1 MTTTAKATKADKT
14 AKPVIELGADLS
26 PAVAA
31 IERAYRMF
39 QRRFKDAPDVTIVVK
54 RDERAWGHT
63 TVAKTWAPAA
73 DMDKPANRFEI
84 MISGENLRRG
94 AEQVAA
100 TLLHEAAHARN
111 LASGI
116 LDTDTNGRHNV
127 KFKETAEE
135 HGLCIE
141 MAGWHGWT
149 KTSWTDDGLKSWKAL
164 VKVID
169 TGLKKSAAVA
179 PADLSHMGGANGTAT
194 PVPPVPPVV
203 IGPDGLPK
211 PGGLGP
217 VKPPKRG
224 NRNLLKAVCKCGHAI
239 RCSQGVIDNA
249 APSCQK
255 CGEPFAVIG
264 R

>member
-1 MTTTAKATKADKT
+1 MTTTNKSTASKGKT
-14 AKPVIELGADLS
+14 VKPVMNLGADLS

-31 IERAYRMF
+31 IERAFRMF
-39 QRRFKDAPDVTIVVK
+39 QKAMPDTPDVTIVVK

-73 DMDKPANRFEI
+73 KKDAPADRFEI

-94 AEQVAA
+94 AEEVAA

-111 LASGI
+111 LAKGV

-135 HGLCIE
+135 HGLAVE
-141 MAGWHGWT
+141 QAGWHGWT
-149 KTSWTDDGLKSWKAL
+149 RTSWTPEGLKRWARL
-164 VKVID
+164 IKVID
-169 TGLKKSAAVA
+169 TGLRKAAAVA
-179 PADLSHMGGANGTAT
+179 PASLDHMGK
-194 PVPPVPPVV
+194 PIVPPVPPVTPGGEL
-203 IGPDGLPK
+203 I

-217 VKPPKRG
+217 ARPPKRG
-224 NRNLLKAVCKCGHAI
+224 NRNLLKAVCGCGHAI
-239 RCSQGVIDNA
+239 RVSQGVLDA
-249 APSCQK
+249 AEPKCQA
-255 CGEPFAVIG
+255 CGEVFAAVG

>member
-1 MTTTAKATKADKT
+1 MTTNPATSKSTGARKG

-31 IERAYRMF
+31 IERAYRMYA
-39 QRRFKDAPDVTIVVK
+39 RRFKDAPDVTIVVK

-63 TVAKTWAPAA
+63 TVAKVWAPSKAKDAPA
-73 DMDKPANRFEI
+73 DRFEI

-94 AEQVAA
+94 AEAVAA

-111 LASGI
+111 LAKGV

-141 MAGWHGWT
+141 NDGWHGWT
-149 KTSWTDDGLKSWKAL
+149 KTSWTEAGLASWRQL
-164 VKVID
+164 IKVID
-169 TGLKKSAAVA
+169 AGLRKSAAVA
-179 PADLSHMGGANGTAT
+179 PANLGHMGKGSPIA
-194 PVPPVPPVV
+194 PVAPVKP
-203 IGPDGLPK
+203 GDPDK
-211 PGGLGP
+211 PGGLA
-217 VKPPKRG
+217 VAPPKRG
-224 NRNLLKAVCKCGHAI
+224 NRNLLKAVCGCGHAI
-239 RCSQGVIDNA
+239 RVSRGVLDTAEPTCSV
-249 APSCQK
+249 
-255 CGEPFAVIG
+255 CGEVFCAVG

>member
-1 MTTTAKATKADKT
+1 MPTTTTAKSTT
-14 AKPVIELGADLS
+14 ARKGVKPVMDLPADLS
-26 PAVAA
+26 PAVSA

-39 QRRFKDAPDVTIVVK
+39 QRKFKDAPDVTIVVK

-73 DMDKPANRFEI
+73 KMDAPADRFEI

-111 LASGI
+111 LAKGI
-116 LDTDTNGRHNV
+116 LDTDSNGRHNV
-127 KFKETAEE
+127 KFKETAED

-149 KTSWTDDGLKSWKAL
+149 KTSWTEDGLKTWKSL

-169 TGLKKSAAVA
+169 TGLKKAAAVA
-179 PADLSHMGGANGTAT
+179 PASLDHMGK
-194 PVPPVPPVV
+194 PIVLPPVPPVV
-203 IGPDGLPK
+203 GPDGDPR
-211 PGGLGP
+211 PGGFAP
-217 VKPPKRG
+217 VAPPKRG
-224 NRNLLKAVCKCGHAI
+224 NRNLLKAICPCGHAI
-239 RCSQGVIDNA
+239 RVSQGVLDAA
-249 APSCQK
+249 APTCSACS
-255 CGEPFAVIG
+255 EPFKSIG